1 MNAFIKFN
9 RGVLR
14 LPILVRV
21 WLMLLMAV
29 NLLAPI
35 LYIQRSEARIVLL
48 TFLASFLVMVLITGA
63 SGFTRLLGLGHVLWV
78 PLLFFLFSRLDS
90 IPVGGSYSA
99 WIRSVIALNSISL
112 VLDLIDVVRFA
123 RGERSEIVFVK

>member
-9 RGVLR
+9 RGILR

-21 WLMLLMAV
+21 WLTLLMAV

-35 LYIQRSEARIVLL
+35 IYIQRSEARIVLL

-112 VLDLIDVVRFA
+112 VLDLVDVVRFA
-123 RGERSEIVFVK
+123 RGERSEVVFVK

>member
-9 RGVLR
+9 RGVLK

-21 WLMLLMAV
+21 WLMLLMSV

-35 LYIQRSEARIVLL
+35 IYIQRSEARIVLL

-112 VLDLIDVVRFA
+112 VLDLVDVVKFA

>member
-1 MNAFIKFN
+1 MNAFVKFN
-9 RGVLR
+9 RGILR
-14 LPILVRV
+14 LPIPVRL
-21 WLMLLMAV
+21 WLLLLMAV
-29 NLLAPI
+29 NFVVPVIYL
-35 LYIQRSEARIVLL
+35 QRIEARIVLL
-48 TFLASFLVMVLITGA
+48 TFLASFLVMILITGA

-112 VLDLIDVVRFA
+112 VLDLVDVVRFA

>member
-9 RGVLR
+9 RGILR

-21 WLMLLMAV
+21 WLTLLMAV

-35 LYIQRSEARIVLL
+35 IYIQRSEARIVLL
-48 TFLASFLVMVLITGA
+48 TFLASFLVMILITGA

-90 IPVGGSYSA
+90 IPVGGSYST

-112 VLDLIDVVRFA
+112 VLDLVDVVRFA
-123 RGERSEIVFVK
+123 RGERSEIVLVK

>member
-9 RGVLR
+9 RGILQ

-21 WLMLLMAV
+21 WLMLLMSV

-35 LYIQRSEARIVLL
+35 IYIQRSEARIVLL
-48 TFLASFLVMVLITGA
+48 TFLASFLLMVLITGA

-90 IPVGGSYSA
+90 ISVGGSYSA
-99 WIRSVIALNSISL
+99 WMRSVIALNSISL
-112 VLDLIDVVRFA
+112 VFDLVDIVKFA
-123 RGERSEIVFVK
+123 RGERSEIVFIK

>member
-9 RGVLR
+9 RGILQ

-21 WLMLLMAV
+21 WLMLLMSV

-35 LYIQRSEARIVLL
+35 IYIQRSEARIVLL
-48 TFLASFLVMVLITGA
+48 AFLASFLLMVLITGA

-90 IPVGGSYSA
+90 ISVGGSYSA
-99 WIRSVIALNSISL
+99 WMRSVIALNSISL
-112 VLDLIDVVRFA
+112 VFDLVDIVKFA
-123 RGERSEIVFVK
+123 RGERSEIVFIK

>member
-9 RGVLR
+9 RGILQ

-21 WLMLLMAV
+21 WLMLLMSV

-35 LYIQRSEARIVLL
+35 IYIQRSEARIVLL
-48 TFLASFLVMVLITGA
+48 TFLASFLLMVLITGA

-90 IPVGGSYSA
+90 ISVGGSYSA
-99 WIRSVIALNSISL
+99 WMRSVIALNSISL
-112 VLDLIDVVRFA
+112 VLDLVDVVKFA
-123 RGERSEIVFVK
+123 RGERSEIVFIK